1 MRILIVG
8 ATGTIGSEVAKALG
22 QEHEIVAASHHSS
35 DLTVDIA
42 DPDSI
47 RALYDRVGRVDAV
60 VSTAGQARFKPLTE
74 LGDEDFDFSLR
85 NKLMGQVNLVRL
97 GWDHVRDGG
106 SFTLTSGVLSRA
118 PMTGSGAVS
127 LVNAGL
133 EGFMRAAA
141 FEAPRGIRVNV
152 VSPPWVDETLA
163 AYGMKGVP
171 GLPAAEV
178 AKTYIRSVTGDETG
192 AVLEPE
198 AEPRV
203 SGRG

>member
-1 MRILIVG
+1 MRVLIVG
-8 ATGTIGSEVAKALG
+8 ATGTIGSEVAKALAAR
-22 QEHEIVAASHHSS
+22 HEIVAASHSS
-35 DLTVDIA
+35 GELTVDIA
-42 DPDSI
+42 EPASI
-47 RALYDRVGRVDAV
+47 RALYDRVGEVDAV
-60 VSTAGQARFKPLTE
+60 VSVAGQARFKPLAE

-106 SFTLTSGVLSRA
+106 SFTLTSGVLSHA
-118 PMTGSGAVS
+118 PMAGSAAIS

-133 EGFMRAAA
+133 EGFARAAA
-141 FEAPRGIRVNV
+141 LEAPRGIRVNV

-178 AKTYIRSVTGDETG
+178 AKTYVRSVTWDETG

-203 SGRG
+203 AG

>member
-8 ATGTIGSEVAKALG
+8 ATGTIGSEVARLLG
-22 QEHEIVAASHHSS
+22 ERHEVLAASHRSG
-35 DLTVDIA
+35 DLTVDLA
-42 DPDSI
+42 EPASI
-47 RALYDRVGRVDAV
+47 RALYDRVGQVDAV
-60 VSTAGQARFKPLTE
+60 VSTAGQARFQPLAE

-118 PMTGSGAVS
+118 PMTGSAAVS

-141 FEAPRGIRVNV
+141 LEAPRGIRVNV

-163 AYGMKGVP
+163 AYGMTGVP

-178 AKTYIRSVTGDETG
+178 AKTYVRSVTGDETG

-198 AEPRV
+198 AEPRL
-203 SGRG
+203 SGSG

>member
-22 QEHEIVAASHHSS
+22 GEHEIVGASHRSGE
-35 DLTVDIA
+35 LTVDIA
-42 DPDSI
+42 EPASI
-47 RALYDRVGRVDAV
+47 RALYDRVGEVDAV
-60 VSTAGQARFKPLTE
+60 VSVAGQARFKPLAE

-85 NKLMGQVNLVRL
+85 NKLLGQVNLVRL
-97 GWDHVRDGG
+97 GWNHVRDGG

-118 PMTGSGAVS
+118 PMPGSAAVS
-127 LVNAGL
+127 LVNAGI
-133 EGFMRAAA
+133 EGFVRAAA
-141 FEAPRGIRVNV
+141 LEAPRGIRVNV

-178 AKTYIRSVTGDETG
+178 AKTYVRSVTGDGTG

-203 SGRG
+203 GGQE

>member
-1 MRILIVG
+1 MRVLIVG

-22 QEHEIVAASHHSS
+22 EEHEIVAASHRSG

-42 DPDSI
+42 EPASI
-47 RALYDRVGRVDAV
+47 RALYDRVGEVDAV
-60 VSTAGQARFKPLTE
+60 VSVAGQARFKPLAE

-118 PMTGSGAVS
+118 PMPGSAAVS
-127 LVNAGL
+127 LVNAGI
-133 EGFMRAAA
+133 EGFVRAAA
-141 FEAPRGIRVNV
+141 LEAPRGIRVNV

-178 AKTYIRSVTGDETG
+178 AKTYVRSVTGDATG
-192 AVLEPE
+192 AVLEPA

-203 SGRG
+203 AGQG